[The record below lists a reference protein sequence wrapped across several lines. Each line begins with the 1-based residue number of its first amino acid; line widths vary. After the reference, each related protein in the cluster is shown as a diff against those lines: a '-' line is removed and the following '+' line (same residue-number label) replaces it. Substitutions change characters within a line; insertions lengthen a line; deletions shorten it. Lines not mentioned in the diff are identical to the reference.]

1 MFQFVSKLKSGRAG
15 SKQQGG
21 FTLFELVIAM
31 TIMVILIAAS
41 IVSYQN
47 IQRKAKETILK
58 EDLRVM
64 RRSLDMFTADKEQ
77 MPQSLE
83 DLVAAGYLHSI
94 PIDPI
99 TGEADW
105 AVEMGED
112 TISREGGQGIIDI
125 RSNASG
131 EGSDGK
137 SYSSY

>member
-1 MFQFVSKLKSGRAG
+1 MYQIINKLRATHTRP
-15 SKQQGG
+15 KQEQG

-31 TIMVILIAAS
+31 SIMVILIAAG

-47 IQRKAKETILK
+47 IQKKAKETILK

-83 DLVAAGYLHSI
+83 DLVAAGYIHSI

-112 TISREGGQGIIDI
+112 TISREGGQGIVDV
-125 RSNASG
+125 RSNAPGS
-131 EGSDGK
+131 GSDGK
-137 SYSSY
+137 PYNEY

>member
-1 MFQFVSKLKSGRAG
+1 MRSMRQRYD
-15 SKQQGG
+15 QG

-41 IVSYQN
+41 IPAYQS

-58 EDLRVM
+58 EDLRQM
-64 RRSLDMFTADKEQ
+64 RRAIDMYSADKEQ
-77 MPQSLE
+77 LPQALD
-83 DLVAAGYLHSI
+83 DLVTAEYLHSV

-105 AVEMGED
+105 DVETGED
-112 TISREGGQGIIDI
+112 TISREGGQGIIDVH
-125 RSNASG
+125 SSASG

-137 SYSSY
+137 SYREY

>member
-1 MFQFVSKLKSGRAG
+1 MYQTLDKIRYTRAG
-15 SKQQGG
+15 AKKEHG

-41 IVSYQN
+41 VVSYQN

-64 RRSLDMFTADKEQ
+64 RRSLDMYAADKEAL
-77 MPQSLE
+77 PQSLD
-83 DLVAAGYLHSI
+83 DLVAAGYLQAV

-105 AVEMGED
+105 AVETGED
-112 TISREGGQGIIDI
+112 TISREGGSGIVEI

-137 SYSSY
+137 AYNEY